1 MVQNIGGLMP
11 PVAGIG
17 TGGAT
22 GPVTGAKDFSNYV
35 RDAAAEAID
44 TLHLGEK
51 VSKEG
56 IAGKADLGDVV
67 AAVNDAELTLQTV
80 TALRDK
86 LIAAY
91 KEVLLIPI

>member
-1 MVQNIGGLMP
+1 MVQNIGNMMP
-11 PVAGIG
+11 PVAGLG
-17 TGGAT
+17 SGSAVGPTEGG
-22 GPVTGAKDFSNYV
+22 KDFSHYV

-44 TLHLGEK
+44 TLHRGEQI
-51 VSKEG
+51 SKEG

-91 KEVLLIPI
+91 QEVLRIPI